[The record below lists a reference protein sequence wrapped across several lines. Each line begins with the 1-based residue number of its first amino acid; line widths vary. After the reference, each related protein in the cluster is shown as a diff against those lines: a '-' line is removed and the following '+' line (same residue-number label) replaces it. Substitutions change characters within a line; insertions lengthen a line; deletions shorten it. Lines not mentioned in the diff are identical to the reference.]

1 MQRVLVVDQYLKRY
15 QPAFV
20 GRMIRSI
27 RPILLAVA
35 FGFLLAVNA
44 AAFCFEEAGETYGI
58 SPLLLWG
65 IAKTESSLDP
75 QAINRNT
82 NGSYDYGVMQIN
94 SIWYRT
100 LGAETWNALSDPC
113 TNVRVGAW
121 VLAQCIK
128 RHGYNWEAVGCYN
141 SGKSE
146 RRKVYAKKVFHQL
159 KLAGYG
165 KK

>member
-27 RPILLAVA
+27 RPLLLAVA

-82 NGSYDYGVMQIN
+82 NGSYDYGVMQ
-94 SIWYRT
+94 SIPFGIGHWGR
-100 LGAETWNALSDPC
+100 
-113 TNVRVGAW
+113 
-121 VLAQCIK
+121 
-128 RHGYNWEAVGCYN
+128 RHGTPCLIHARMCE
-141 SGKSE
+141 
-146 RRKVYAKKVFHQL
+146 
-159 KLAGYG
+159 
-165 KK
+165 